1 MIPNL
6 SSDPLLNTRPVYVVA
21 VTTLAVGL
29 ILGAINLHLY
39 LQSSRTLAE
48 QIAERD
54 ELQRNVNRLESELR
68 EHVVALEDVPW
79 RGLEGRITAVN
90 ALLIEQQF
98 SWSRLLT
105 DLGRELPWQVRV
117 VSVRPSAD
125 ETGLNLSL
133 ETISRDRGAVL
144 EFMDN
149 LVESPRFHR
158 TDPHARDRSRGRPV
172 GGLRVSNPGRVSAP
186 RGGAVNPKLI
196 PWLKAYGGSG
206 SLRSFSS
213 SCASRCLSG
222 RAREPWAGVAPSRT
236 SARTSPSA

>member
-21 VTTLAVGL
+21 ITTLVVGL

-133 ETISRDRGAVL
+133 ETVSRDRGAVL
-144 EFMDN
+144 EFLDN
-149 LVESPRFHR
+149 LVESPLFHQPIPTR
-158 TDPHARDRSRGRPV
+158 ETGPEAGLSVDYDFRIQVEYRPHGEAR
-172 GGLRVSNPGRVSAP
+172 
-186 RGGAVNPKLI
+186 
-196 PWLKAYGGSG
+196 
-206 SLRSFSS
+206 
-213 SCASRCLSG
+213 
-222 RAREPWAGVAPSRT
+222 
-236 SARTSPSA
+236 